1 MDGRVKRKLIW
12 RPTEFMLAGLAAVA
26 LLIINVIPLHFS
38 QLISTLSKIEQ
49 ALEPAAYMTY
59 LFIMGFIFR
68 QA

>member
-1 MDGRVKRKLIW
+1 
-12 RPTEFMLAGLAAVA
+12 MLAGLAVA

-59 LFIMGFIFR
+59 IFIMGFIFR

>member
-1 MDGRVKRKLIW
+1 MDRRVKRKLIW
-12 RPTEFMLAGLAAVA
+12 RPTEFMLTGLAAA

-38 QLISTLSKIEQ
+38 QRISTLSKIEQ

-59 LFIMGFIFR
+59 IFIMGFIFR

>member
-1 MDGRVKRKLIW
+1 
-12 RPTEFMLAGLAAVA
+12 MLMGLAAA

-38 QLISTLSKIEQ
+38 QHISTLSKIEQ

-59 LFIMGFIFR
+59 IFIMGFIFC